1 MEERELI
8 DLTDIFDRLFK
19 SLKKLWKICIIC
31 IIVCIGVFEL
41 KTLLTYHPTY
51 TSSMTVVMA
60 SQEDILVTD
69 DNTEQT
75 MSSFQNAL
83 TSSAMQN
90 VICEDLGLSYIPA
103 SLNVSLVPNT
113 NFLVISSTSSQSED
127 AYNVVNSI
135 SNHYGQLTKLMN
147 DADMIIIE
155 KPKKAITP
163 DVTPSYLTEGIK
175 GAIIGIFICI
185 VLICLHSLTKR
196 TLYKEEHIQK
206 KLHLKCLTSIPF
218 ISIKKSSYQHK
229 SELFVTNPR
238 IPASFKNSFHSL
250 TMAIQREKNKK
261 VFMITSTLP
270 NEGKSTISLNTALM
284 LSKEGKKVVLLDLD
298 LRNPSLYRLLNDKEI
313 PYQIGEYL
321 DGKASLKDIIIH
333 DQDMNID
340 MILGTQSFEN
350 SISMLSGHY
359 LSALIKEL
367 KQLYDYVIIDVPP
380 LLIMQD
386 ALIVAKYSDSTLIVI
401 KQDYAKTYEIMDAI
415 DELYEIDRHIIG
427 CVFNCVEKS
436 IFDKMSSSYG
446 YGYGYGYGK

>member
-1 MEERELI
+1 
-8 DLTDIFDRLFK
+8 
-19 SLKKLWKICIIC
+19 
-31 IIVCIGVFEL
+31 
-41 KTLLTYHPTY
+41 
-51 TSSMTVVMA
+51 
-60 SQEDILVTD
+60 
-69 DNTEQT
+69 
-75 MSSFQNAL
+75 
-83 TSSAMQN
+83 
-90 VICEDLGLSYIPA
+90 
-103 SLNVSLVPNT
+103 
-113 NFLVISSTSSQSED
+113 
-127 AYNVVNSI
+127 
-135 SNHYGQLTKLMN
+135 
-147 DADMIIIE
+147 
-155 KPKKAITP
+155 
-163 DVTPSYLTEGIK
+163 
-175 GAIIGIFICI
+175 
-185 VLICLHSLTKR
+185 
-196 TLYKEEHIQK
+196 
-206 KLHLKCLTSIPF
+206 
-218 ISIKKSSYQHK
+218 
-229 SELFVTNPR
+229 
-238 IPASFKNSFHSL
+238 
-250 TMAIQREKNKK
+250 
-261 VFMITSTLP
+261 MITSTLP

-350 SISMLSGHY
+350 SISMLSDHY

-436 IFDKMSSSYG
+436 IFDELSSSYG
-446 YGYGYGYGK
+446 YGYGYGK

>member
-1 MEERELI
+1 M
-8 DLTDIFDRLFK
+8 
-19 SLKKLWKICIIC
+19 
-31 IIVCIGVFEL
+31 
-41 KTLLTYHPTY
+41 
-51 TSSMTVVMA
+51 
-60 SQEDILVTD
+60 
-69 DNTEQT
+69 
-75 MSSFQNAL
+75 
-83 TSSAMQN
+83 
-90 VICEDLGLSYIPA
+90 
-103 SLNVSLVPNT
+103 
-113 NFLVISSTSSQSED
+113 
-127 AYNVVNSI
+127 
-135 SNHYGQLTKLMN
+135 
-147 DADMIIIE
+147 
-155 KPKKAITP
+155 
-163 DVTPSYLTEGIK
+163 
-175 GAIIGIFICI
+175 
-185 VLICLHSLTKR
+185 
-196 TLYKEEHIQK
+196 
-206 KLHLKCLTSIPF
+206 
-218 ISIKKSSYQHK
+218 
-229 SELFVTNPR
+229 TNPR